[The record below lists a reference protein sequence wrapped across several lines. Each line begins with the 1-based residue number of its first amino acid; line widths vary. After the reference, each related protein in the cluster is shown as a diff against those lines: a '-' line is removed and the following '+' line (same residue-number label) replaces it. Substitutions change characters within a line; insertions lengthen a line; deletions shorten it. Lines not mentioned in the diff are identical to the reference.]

1 MLLIG
6 GSVRAAAEDAATA
19 GYRIVAVDRFG
30 DYDLRA
36 IGATWIPLR
45 QGDEWLAAAKCHA
58 GPIVPTGGF
67 LWPAGPLDEQL
78 RQRVAYPP
86 PDRLAA
92 SREPDTLQAIA
103 RQAGIRFPETRPVTP
118 RAISSLPDPAAW
130 LVKPVAG
137 TGGAGIRSLADGP
150 RRGQAGS
157 PGNDHYLQRR
167 LLGRT
172 IGVSYFSRDGS
183 SRSHTRRLG
192 IYAGLTHRRNPQH
205 RWLYGGSIGPF
216 DTDWPDRDAAHG
228 PLADLGQAV
237 AEAFGLVG
245 LFNIDLIRQPD
256 DSLWLLEINP
266 RYSASMELLVQE
278 PNSRSRSLID
288 AHLAAHQERA
298 GTIDIVE
305 AERRIGW
312 LSGDTPL
319 VPAGHIACKRI
330 VYARRTLTIP
340 SDPLDWRRRAGLW
353 PVDSAPQ
360 SPLAVDG
367 RFQITLHD
375 LPAPTLSIVSPAD
388 HDVGPPTGP
397 TEVIEAGMPLL
408 TIIVRGSG
416 HIRDCLRIA
425 RQIES
430 RIAG

>member
-30 DYDLRA
+30 DYDLRTVS
-36 IGATWIPLR
+36 ATWIPLR
-45 QGDEWLAAAKCHA
+45 QGDGWLAAAQCHA

-92 SREPDTLQAIA
+92 SRDPDTLNAIA
-103 RQAGIRFPETRPVTP
+103 RQVGIRFPETRPLRP
-118 RAISSLPDPAAW
+118 RAIPSLPDPAAW
-130 LVKPVAG
+130 LVKPVSG
-137 TGGAGIRSLADGP
+137 TGGAGIRSLAEAP
-150 RRGQAGS
+150 QTGQAGS
-157 PGNDHYLQRR
+157 PGNGHYLQRR

-172 IGVSYFSRDGS
+172 IGVSYFSRHGS
-183 SRSHTRRLG
+183 SRPHTRRLG

-205 RWLYGGSIGPF
+205 RWLYGGSVGPF
-216 DTDWPDRDAAHG
+216 DTDWPDREAARG
-228 PLADLGQAV
+228 LLADLGQAV
-237 AEAFGLVG
+237 AEAFDLVG
-245 LFNIDLIRQPD
+245 LFNIDLIRQSD
-256 DSLWLLEINP
+256 GSLWLLEINP
-266 RYSASMELLVQE
+266 RYSASMELLIGE
-278 PNSRSRSLID
+278 PDSRNRSLID

-298 GTIDIVE
+298 GTIDAVE

-312 LSGDTPL
+312 LSGDTQV

-353 PVDSAPQ
+353 PIDSVRQPT
-360 SPLAVDG
+360 LVVNG

-375 LPAPTLSIVSPAD
+375 LPAPTLSTASAAD
-388 HDVGPPTGP
+388 HDVEPPAGPA
-397 TEVIEAGMPLL
+397 EVVEAGTPLL

-416 HIRDCLRIA
+416 TSRDCLRIA

-430 RIAG
+430 RLAD